1 MKVGVN
7 MKVAVITDS
16 GSNIYQEKISMPG
29 LYVLPLTISSDDK
42 TFLEGVELTIDETYQ
57 MMSEGKLLKTSQP
70 PLGLIEELFLKLK
83 DEYDFLFA
91 VPITSGLSGCI
102 DAMQSTA
109 RRLAIHFDCIDC
121 YSTASNQ
128 LYLAMTARK
137 LFDQGMS
144 VQEVKPMLEKAAL
157 ESVTFVLPTD
167 MNHLVRGGRLTKRA
181 AALAGFFKIIPV
193 LIVNKESGG
202 KNDVYDKVRT
212 LRKAE
217 ERVIDYFRQ
226 HGVGAGYRIC
236 IAHVKD
242 PIAGAKFYDMMKE
255 SFPSADIYLTQ
266 LISAVGVHTGLGC
279 VACQYI
285 KKID

>member
-1 MKVGVN
+1 
-7 MKVAVITDS
+7 
-16 GSNIYQEKISMPG
+16 MPG
-29 LYVLPLTISSDDK
+29 LYVLPLTISSDVR
-42 TFLEGVELTIDETYQ
+42 TYLEGEEISIEDTYQ
-57 MMSEGKLLKTSQP
+57 LMANGQLLKTSQP

-83 DEYDFLFA
+83 AEYDFLFA

-102 DAMQSTA
+102 SAMQSTA
-109 RRLAIHFDCIDC
+109 VRYEIPFDYIDC

-128 LYLAMTARK
+128 LYLSMAARRM
-137 LFDQGMS
+137 FDQGKT
-144 VQEVKPMLEKAAL
+144 VAEVKPLLEAQAL
-157 ESVTFVLPTD
+157 QSVTFVLPTD

-217 ERVIDYFRQ
+217 ERVIEYF
-226 HGVGAGYRIC
+226 HEHKVGKGYRIC
-236 IAHVKD
+236 VAHVAD
-242 PIAGAKFYDMMKE
+242 QTAGE
-255 SFPSADIYLTQ
+255 SFYQLMKQHFPEADVYLTN

-285 KKID
+285 KMFED